1 MYSQLGDVSDS
12 LKKIDRRQKTL
23 AEHIR
28 QADNYFEHR
37 ELYRQY
43 KQVKPKHQ
51 ADFYERNRTGLAL
64 YEAAAQYLKDVM
76 NGHTTIPTGKWK
88 KEVTQLATE
97 QGSLRQQY
105 DQLKEEVRDAEVIR
119 HCVEQAVREEPEVKR
134 GRTHETEL

>member
-1 MYSQLGDVSDS
+1 
-12 LKKIDRRQKTL
+12 
-23 AEHIR
+23 
-28 QADNYFEHR
+28 
-37 ELYRQY
+37 
-43 KQVKPKHQ
+43 VKPKHQ